1 MNRMAPSFFY
11 CLSGSIL
18 RRYRSCLTRPAHSS
32 LLPQAMLTLGFS
44 APIANADPPAPGS
57 ACAHKVI
64 TSINTCEPLNASC
77 TGYDGMLIGRVAAD
91 GRCVIPGL

>member
-1 MNRMAPSFFY
+1 MFDAT
-11 CLSGSIL
+11 
-18 RRYRSCLTRPAHSS
+18 RSLVFAAA
-32 LLPQAMLTLGFS
+32 AMLALGFT

-57 ACAHKVI
+57 ACGPDKVI

-91 GRCVIPGL
+91 GRCVIPGLDGTRW